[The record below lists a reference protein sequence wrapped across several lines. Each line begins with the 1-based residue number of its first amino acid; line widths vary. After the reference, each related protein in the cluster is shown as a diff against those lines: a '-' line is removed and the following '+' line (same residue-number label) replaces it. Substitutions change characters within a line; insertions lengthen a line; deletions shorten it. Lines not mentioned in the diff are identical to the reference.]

1 MSEFL
6 NDTEQKLELP
16 FSIEHQLASLS
27 SEMVSSPKSREEIR
41 FLALLSKTQE
51 RAAHVGSKRVKTAQI
66 NDIPEQYG
74 IYENNDVEDEFDWR
88 LPKVIFCLSVILILF
103 LYIKLILVGFNLSE
117 RDEGCG
123 VIIMCWFQVNFEF

>member
-51 RAAHVGSKRVKTAQI
+51 RAAHVGSKRVKTAH
-66 NDIPEQYG
+66 IPEQNG

-88 LPKVIFCLSVILILF
+88 LPKVIFCLSVIIILF